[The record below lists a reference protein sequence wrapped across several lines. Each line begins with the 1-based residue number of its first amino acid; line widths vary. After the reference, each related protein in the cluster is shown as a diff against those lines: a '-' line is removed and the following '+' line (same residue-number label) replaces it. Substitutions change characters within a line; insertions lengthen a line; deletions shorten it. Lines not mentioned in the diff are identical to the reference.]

1 MVAIATLAFMSSCS
15 QDEVSPLDKGGISSD
30 VKEKLL
36 NASFDISD
44 LKAVDRVNPLTNERE
59 VGYMIE
65 GDMFLPSSQLDEVV
79 NAEINRNPA
88 AEQYRTSAL
97 VNNNRTYSVIGYT
110 GSGFALTNKMRTGLQ
125 WAVNNYNRL
134 NIGISFSLSFSA
146 STSADMVVYNNG
158 QSGGGGSAGFPSG
171 GAPNKFIQ
179 INAGTDG
186 FSTNV
191 NEHVICHEMGHSIG
205 FRHSDY
211 MNRSNSCGT
220 GGNEGSAGVGAIYI
234 PGTPGGNGGIDQQ
247 SIMLAC
253 FSNSADGEFSSG
265 DITALEF
272 LY

>member
-1 MVAIATLAFMSSCS
+1 MFVAAAAVAFMSSCS
-15 QDEVSPLDKGGISSD
+15 QTEVAPLDTNGVPSE
-30 VKEKLL
+30 VKAKFL
-36 NASFDISD
+36 NASFDVSD

-59 VGYMIE
+59 VGYMVE
-65 GDMFLPSSQLDEVV
+65 GDVFVPTTQVDEVV
-79 NAEINRNPA
+79 NAEINNDPA
-88 AEQYRTSAL
+88 VEQYRTNAL

-110 GSGFALTNKMRTGLQ
+110 GSGFALTSKMRTGLQ

-134 NIGISFSLSFSA
+134 NIGINFSVSFAA
-146 STSADMVVYNNG
+146 STNADMVVYNNG
-158 QSGGGGSAGFPSG
+158 AAGGGGSAGFPSG

-205 FRHSDY
+205 FRHTDY
-211 MNRSNSCGT
+211 FNRSISCSS
-220 GGNEGSAGVGAIYI
+220 GGNEGTAGVGAVHI
-234 PGTPGGNGGIDQQ
+234 PGTPTTNVTSST
-247 SIMLAC
+247 SIMVAC
-253 FSNSADGEFSSG
+253 FNSGVNGEFTSS